1 MRVAAAP
8 TREGKKRKNTLADYH
23 RWGEKKP
30 VSLLNYHTGCVGK
43 TKMLKYKISGVSPI
57 ARRH

>member
-1 MRVAAAP
+1 VWQQPR
-8 TREGKKRKNTLADYH
+8 REKERKEKTHWLIIIGGGK
-23 RWGEKKP
+23 KKP